1 MQNDSSENQVDII
14 PMILCILEKI
24 FTYSQIFWKTKTE
37 IKIYSHSK
45 IWCGGKTENRNVKNW
60 IIVFILDKS
69 KYNEEKV

>member
-45 IWCGGKTENRNVKNW
+45 I
-60 IIVFILDKS
+60 
-69 KYNEEKV
+69 